1 VFSFVVLRCGCR
13 TRYGS
18 VRPRLVLENEIVHL
32 LETFHQ
38 LVSIRATFSVE
49 LFVEQ
54 LHRSMKQSDVVL
66 RQLHLKVLG

>member
-1 VFSFVVLRCGCR
+1 
-13 TRYGS
+13 